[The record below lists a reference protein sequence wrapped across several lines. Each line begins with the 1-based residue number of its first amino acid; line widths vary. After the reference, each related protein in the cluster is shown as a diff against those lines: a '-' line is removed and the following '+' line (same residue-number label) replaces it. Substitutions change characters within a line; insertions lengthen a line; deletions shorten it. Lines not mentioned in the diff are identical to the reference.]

1 MWATWREARELA
13 AIWARWAEMPKRTA
27 RSVVTWR
34 RRASWDGDK
43 VDPAPYWSLGNHLH
57 LHLYHL
63 YRFASAFADED
74 AVAFV
79 AGVAAVAETAVA
91 FAVAGC

>member
-13 AIWARWAEMPKRTA
+13 AIWARWAERPKRTA

-43 VDPAPYWSLGNHLH
+43 VDPAPYWSPGNHHLH
-57 LHLYHL
+57 LHH
-63 YRFASAFADED
+63 RFASALD

-79 AGVAAVAETAVA
+79 AGVAAVAETAAA